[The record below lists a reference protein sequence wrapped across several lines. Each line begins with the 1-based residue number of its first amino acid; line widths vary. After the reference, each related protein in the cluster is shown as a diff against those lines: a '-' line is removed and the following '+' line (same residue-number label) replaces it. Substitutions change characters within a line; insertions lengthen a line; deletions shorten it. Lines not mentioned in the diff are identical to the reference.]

1 MAQMVVYFQSS
12 SKQDGGLVLVAETLQ
27 EQRGSRGVM
36 WRVYDDRI
44 GAAKKIMWTNC
55 TVYGLGRIG
64 RTFTTNMYAQKGLEE
79 GYSLSKRGLQWVS
92 WQLGGGYCRSMILE
106 FLYSDS
112 IIKVH
117 PGRPRYDVGSSSTP

>member
-27 EQRGSRGVM
+27 EQRGSRAVM

-55 TVYGLGRIG
+55 TVWFGAYRAYI
-64 RTFTTNMYAQKGLEE
+64 
-79 GYSLSKRGLQWVS
+79 
-92 WQLGGGYCRSMILE
+92 
-106 FLYSDS
+106 
-112 IIKVH
+112 H
-117 PGRPRYDVGSSSTP
+117 H